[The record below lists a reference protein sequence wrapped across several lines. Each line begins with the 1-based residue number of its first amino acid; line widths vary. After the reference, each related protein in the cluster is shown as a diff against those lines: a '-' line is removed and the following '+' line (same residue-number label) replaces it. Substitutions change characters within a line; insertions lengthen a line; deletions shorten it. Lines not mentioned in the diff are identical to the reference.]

1 MEFDWTRE
9 LRIGLRG
16 LLRNPGFVLLAVGTL
31 GLAMGASSGIFS
43 VVDKVLL
50 EPLPF
55 ADSERLVYVAGTAP
69 GSDLPEEFPLARE
82 FLVQFQEESKLLDE
96 LAMFNSFTSTL
107 RTEERVE
114 RVRMS
119 APTISLFETLGVEPI
134 KGRLPTADDEDV
146 VVISHW
152 LWTTWFGSD
161 PDILGKTYSVSGD
174 DRTVIGVMGP
184 EFWFPVEGTLLWF
197 PQQIR
202 PEEIQPGRFG
212 QPFVARLAPGATPEA
227 LAVEL
232 ETLAKGLPERFGG
245 SASYARLIEQLRPV
259 IRPLEEQLLGDVSGP
274 LWILLGSMGI
284 VLLIACANVAN
295 LFMVRAER
303 HQPDQA
309 VRRALGASR
318 GHLIASQLLE
328 ASLVAG
334 AAGVLAVGIAR
345 AGVPLLLSAAPAD
358 VPRLDEVTIS
368 SGTLIFTFAV
378 CGVAAL
384 LCGLVPALQFSKP
397 SLTRLREGGRGSMRN
412 RRWGRNALVA
422 GQTALALVLLIGS
435 ALLLR
440 SFQELRHVDAGYETE
455 DLFTFQIAPEGA
467 HLEDAPSYARFHL
480 GFLERLAALPGVER
494 VGIVENVPLDEGLQT
509 VRFEIEGKSYD
520 DDGTLLGL
528 TYSAGDY
535 FRAMGI
541 ELLAGRSFV
550 PEDHDSQLGHVVIS
564 QSAAELLW
572 PGQDPIG
579 KRLRVQP
586 DGEAQGL
593 WETVVGVVED
603 VRQYGFRRPSEPTV
617 YFPLV
622 GQDPENRR
630 NISSPGY
637 VVKTRRADEIAPE
650 IRALVREVAPEA
662 PMYRTYTME
671 FLAARSMTSLTF
683 TMMTLGIA
691 SALALILGLVGLY
704 GVLSYAVAERTREIG
719 LRMALGAAARQVR
732 LMIVA
737 QGARVL
743 AVGIAMGAILAL
755 AATRLLGSLLF
766 GVEAFDPATYL
777 LVAAVMVSVGLA
789 AAYLPARRAS
799 AVDPMESL
807 RSE

>member
-31 GLAMGASSGIFS
+31 GLAMGANSGIFS
-43 VVDKVLL
+43 VIDKVLL

-55 ADSERLVYVAGTAP
+55 ADSERLAYVAGTAP
-69 GSDLPEEFPLARE
+69 GSDLQDEFPLARE
-82 FLVQFQEESKLLDE
+82 FFVQFQEESKLLE
-96 LAMFNSFTSTL
+96 EISVFNSFTSTL
-107 RTEERVE
+107 RAGDRVE

-134 KGRLPTADDEDV
+134 KGRLPMPEEEDV
-146 VVISHW
+146 VVISHQ
-152 LWTTWFGSD
+152 LWNTWFGSD
-161 PDILGKTYSVSGD
+161 PDILGKVYSVSGD

-202 PEEIQPGRFG
+202 PEEIEPGRFG

-232 ETLAKGLPERFGG
+232 ETLSKALPERFGG
-245 SASYARLIEQLRPV
+245 SANYARLIEQFRPV

-274 LWILLGSMGI
+274 LWILLGSMVI

-303 HQPDQA
+303 YQPDQA

-318 GHLIASQLLE
+318 GRLIASQLME
-328 ASLVAG
+328 AAFVAG
-334 AAGVLAVGIAR
+334 AAGILAVVIAR

-358 VPRLDEVTIS
+358 VPRLDEVTITP
-368 SGTLIFTFAV
+368 GTLAFTFAACV
-378 CGVAAL
+378 VSAL

-397 SLTRLREGGRGSMRN
+397 NLTRLREGGRGSMRS

-422 GQTALALVLLIGS
+422 GQTALALMLLIGS

-440 SFQELRHVDAGYETE
+440 SFEELRNVDPGYETE

-480 GFLERLAALPGVER
+480 DFMQRLEALPGVER
-494 VGIVENVPLDEGLQT
+494 VGIVENVPLDEGLSPE
-509 VRFEIEGKSYD
+509 RFEIEGKSYEED
-520 DDGTLLGL
+520 GGTLLRL

-541 ELLAGRSFV
+541 EVFQGRTFNAA
-550 PEDHDSQLGHVVIS
+550 DHDSQLGNVVIS
-564 QSAAELLW
+564 RSAAELLW
-572 PGQDPIG
+572 PGQDPLG
-579 KRLRVQP
+579 KRLRMQ
-586 DGEAQGL
+586 DREL
-593 WETVVGVVED
+593 WETVVGVVDD
-603 VRQYGFRRPSEPTV
+603 VRQFGFRRPSEPMV

-630 NISSPGY
+630 TISSPGY
-637 VVKTRRADEIAPE
+637 VVKTRRADEIAAE

-671 FLAARSMTSLTF
+671 FLADRSMVQLTF
-683 TMMTLGIA
+683 TMLTLGIA
-691 SALALILGLVGLY
+691 SVLALVLGLVGLY

-743 AVGIAMGAILAL
+743 AAGIVIGGVLAL
-755 AATRLLGSLLF
+755 AATRSLGSLLF
-766 GVEAFDPATYL
+766 EVEAYDPGTYL
-777 LVAAVMVSVGLA
+777 GVAAVMTLVGLA